1 MGTQSLRWNR
11 FIKHNNERAEQY
23 NYITHYECFWKI
35 ILGHSGQEEIKKIK
49 ILCKQ
54 YAILLSGSLVPEK
67 INSALSSGYTS
78 TQRQRFASR
87 NSTRLWNV
95 TTSCCVFDYLRLSP
109 LYWLFVF
116 QEKIKYRSQVETFFG
131 DYCLCTLLY
140 DLVHQKSV
148 DALYTNSSQL
158 TLRGNYRWCDL
169 QDLDLWRKEI
179 PSNLWHV
186 DLFPKIK
193 WTWSW

>member
-1 MGTQSLRWNR
+1 MSEMGTQSLRWNR

-109 LYWLFVF
+109 LY
-116 QEKIKYRSQVETFFG
+116 
-131 DYCLCTLLY
+131 
-140 DLVHQKSV
+140 
-148 DALYTNSSQL
+148 
-158 TLRGNYRWCDL
+158 
-169 QDLDLWRKEI
+169 
-179 PSNLWHV
+179 
-186 DLFPKIK
+186 
-193 WTWSW
+193 